1 MTTPEKILVIGADAA
16 GMSAA
21 HQILREAEKR
31 QRHVHVAALEKMPFT
46 SYSACGIPYWVAG
59 DVDQVDSLVARTPER
74 HRTMGVDLRTGLTAV
89 KLDTGARTVTAR
101 TETGNYEDV
110 QYDQLVIATGGRPV
124 MPEWVGPGDG
134 ALHGGVAAVKDLNDG
149 RQWIDHLTREFPN
162 RNSIARPVNSSDSA
176 ACKGTVVVIGGSYIG
191 LEMAEAAMRR
201 GFAVTLLTR
210 STVMSSLDADMSV
223 RISKGLNEAG
233 VHVVE
238 QATVD
243 GIDIDDDGWVTAV
256 RTRDGAVFPCELVV
270 VAMGVRPSVDF
281 AREAGLAIGRRGGL
295 TPDSTGAIAPG
306 IWAAGDCCE
315 SLHRISENLVY
326 SPLGTHANKQGRI
339 VGTNVMGG
347 QARFGG
353 VLGTSITR
361 FVHENVHLEVSRTGL
376 STTESLS
383 AGFDVVSKTTEGRT
397 ASGYM
402 PEASPIAVKIL
413 ADRGTRRLLGGQI
426 VGGRSSAKRIDT
438 IAAALWNEASVDD
451 LAAVDL
457 SYAPPFATVWE
468 IVQLAARR
476 LADSM
481 Q

>member
-31 QRHVHVAALEKMPFT
+31 QRHVHVAALEKMHFT

-59 DVDQVDSLVARTPER
+59 DVDEVDSLVARTPER

-89 KLDTGARTVTAR
+89 KLDSAARTVTAR
-101 TETGNYEDV
+101 TSGGDYEDV
-110 QYDQLVIATGGRPV
+110 QYDQLIIATGGKPV
-124 MPEWVGPGDG
+124 MPEWAGPGDG
-134 ALHGGVAAVKDLNDG
+134 TFHGGVAAVKDLNDG
-149 RQWIDHLTREFPN
+149 QQWIDHLSREFPN
-162 RNSIARPVNSSDSA
+162 RSTSPAKSSDSTDNR
-176 ACKGTVVVIGGSYIG
+176 GTVVVIGGSYIG

-210 STVMSSLDADMSV
+210 STVMSSLDSDMSA
-223 RISKGLNEAG
+223 RISKGLNNAG

-243 GIDIDDDGWVTAV
+243 GLDIDGDGWVTTV
-256 RTRDGAVFPCELVV
+256 RTRDGAVFPCDLAV

-281 AREAGLAIGRRGGL
+281 AREAGLPIGRHGGL
-295 TPDSTGAIAPG
+295 IPDATGAVAPR

-315 SLHRISENLVY
+315 SLHRISEHLVY

-361 FVHENVHLEVSRTGL
+361 FVHENAHIEVSRTGL
-376 STTESLS
+376 STTEAAS
-383 AGFDVVSKTTEGRT
+383 AGIDVVSKTTEGRT

-402 PEASPIAVKIL
+402 PESSPIAVKIL
-413 ADRGTRRLLGGQI
+413 AERGTRRLLGGQI

-438 IAAALWNEASVDD
+438 IAAALWNTASVDD

-481 Q
+481 P